1 MVMSCSFPGCQ
12 YSTDQDLT
20 TAMSPT
26 LDNHLTMIGI
36 HIQGVHQPV
45 PAPPPPPPP
54 QIQPPPLQ
62 NVTRV
67 RPPELR
73 LEEGKIEEP
82 DWDAFIAEWEN
93 FKVAGNLQIGTEK
106 HQLGSVLGATRTKVF
121 GRLGPAAYGAL
132 TEREL
137 LEQARL
143 LVIKRRNKYVH
154 RHKLNLMRQDENE
167 PAIGFETRLHPA
179 ARTGKFKKKGKC
191 PVLNCT
197 GEIEIDYTEEMV
209 LDNFIRGLSDE
220 EIKSK
225 VFAMQEED
233 CTPEKVLRFVEAEEL
248 GRSSVRD
255 IRPASD
261 VQQISGYMRTKQ
273 TGSDSPVPT
282 PKQRCRAFE
291 AGTCPR
297 GAGCKFL
304 HRDTIRCKFCLKLGH
319 TAEKCFKKLQPSI
332 CQLCNK
338 VGHTAEKCRLRSS
351 HKVEDRAATVA
362 DQNAIEA
369 EVMNISHRTQSS
381 KTLALKRGGARGG

>member
-1 MVMSCSFPGCQ
+1 MLTCPHDGCQ
-12 YSTDQDLT
+12 YNTRQDLSADVNPT
-20 TAMSPT
+20 TA
-26 LDNHLTMIGI
+26 D
-36 HIQGVHQPV
+36 HIAMLGHHRAAVHP

-121 GRLGPAAYGAL
+121 GRLGPAAYEAL
-132 TEREL
+132 TEGGL

-261 VQQISGYMRTKQ
+261 VQQISGYMRAKQ
-273 TGSDSPVPT
+273 TGSDSPAQT

-319 TAEKCFKKLQPSI
+319 TAEKCFKKLQPSGYT

-351 HKVEDRAATVA
+351 HKAEDRAATVA

-381 KTLALKRGGARGG
+381 KTLAPKRGGARGG

>member
-1 MVMSCSFPGCQ
+1 MVNCPHLGCQ
-12 YSTDQDLT
+12 YATEQDLT

-26 LDNHLTMIGI
+26 LDNHIAMIGH
-36 HIQGVHQPV
+36 HIQGAHQPA
-45 PAPPPPPPP
+45 PAAPAPP
-54 QIQPPPLQ
+54 QIQPPPAQ

-82 DWDAFIAEWEN
+82 DWEAFLAEWDN

-121 GRLGPAAYGAL
+121 GRLGPAAYEAL
-132 TEREL
+132 TEGGL

-261 VQQISGYMRTKQ
+261 VQQISGYMRAKMS
-273 TGSDSPVPT
+273 GLDSQVPT

-304 HRDTIRCKFCLKLGH
+304 HRTDTIRCKSCLKLGH

-332 CQLCNK
+332 CQLCKK
-338 VGHTAEKCRLRSS
+338 VGHTAERCRLRSS
-351 HKVEDRAATVA
+351 HKAEDKAATVA
-362 DQNAIEA
+362 EQNAIVA
-369 EVMNISHRTQSS
+369 GVMNISPRTQSS
-381 KTLALKRGGARGG
+381 KTLAPKRGGARGGG